1 MSDVSA
7 RLRALGVD
15 FTPGQIAATR
25 ELFAPLVPGPADAG
39 AQVQRDLRYGP
50 SERNRLDV
58 FCRSGAQ
65 GLPVVVFVHGGGF
78 VQGDKGDAGAPF
90 FNNFGAWAVRE
101 GFVGVTMTY
110 RLAPAHAWPSGPED
124 VEQAVQFLR
133 AHIAAHG
140 GDPARIVLVGQSAG
154 ATHVASWL
162 ARQGCPAGSPA
173 QIAAAAMLSGIYD
186 LALSGPS
193 PMHDA
198 YYGADRALH
207 PLRSTIAALAAT
219 QVPCLF
225 TIGELEPALF
235 QAQAAALVAAWWAAR
250 QRYPEMHFLAGHN
263 HVSSVMQVGSDSDS
277 LGPLLASFVRRACG

>member
-15 FTPGQIAATR
+15 FTPEQIAATR
-25 ELFAPLVPGPADAG
+25 ELFAPRVPGPADVG
-39 AQVQRDLRYGP
+39 AQVTRDLRYGP

-58 FCRSGAQ
+58 FHRSGAQ

-110 RLAPAHAWPSGPED
+110 RLAPAHAWPAGPED

-133 AHIAAHG
+133 AQVAAYG

-162 ARQGCPAGSPA
+162 ARQGCPAGSTA
-173 QIAAAAMLSGIYD
+173 QIAGAAMLSGIYD

-207 PLRSTIAALAAT
+207 PQRSTIAALAAT

-235 QAQAAALVAAWWAAR
+235 QAQAAALMAARWAAR
-250 QRYPEMHFLAGHN
+250 QRYPEMHFLPGHN
-263 HVSSVMQVGSDSDS
+263 HVSSVMQVGSASDS
-277 LGPLLASFVRRACG
+277 LGPLLANFVRRVCG

>member
-1 MSDVSA
+1 MSDVTA

-25 ELFAPLVPGPADAG
+25 ELFAPRVPGPADVG
-39 AQVQRDLRYGP
+39 AQVERDLRYGP
-50 SERNRLDV
+50 HERNRLDV
-58 FCRSGAQ
+58 FSRTGAQ

-78 VQGDKGDAGAPF
+78 VQGDKGDADAPF
-90 FNNFGAWAVRE
+90 FNNFGAWSVRE

-133 AHIAAHG
+133 AQIAAHG

-173 QIAAAAMLSGIYD
+173 RIAGAAMLSGIYD

-198 YYGADRALH
+198 YYGTDRALH
-207 PLRSTIAALAAT
+207 PQRSTIAALAAI

-235 QAQAAALVAAWWAAR
+235 QAQAAALVAARWAAR
-250 QRYPEMHFLAGHN
+250 QRYPEMHFLSGHN
-263 HVSSVMQVGSDSDS
+263 HVSSIMQVGSETDS